1 MSYRTGMTVFA
12 IAALTLAPAVAGAQA
27 TTPDKST
34 HTAATTQQVDD
45 STLDTRIE
53 KRIKA
58 DASLKKDD
66 IDVSVD
72 GGVVTLTGKVH
83 SLAQKNRAER
93 LAKVTGVSRV
103 DNKLEI
109 ETAATTGVA
118 EKGNMEKAGAAT
130 GKAMGT
136 AGQKT
141 KEAASA
147 TGEAVTDTWITTALA
162 AKFVDEPTLKDSN
175 INVDTKD
182 HVVTLKGT
190 VLSAAGRA
198 RAVAIAKD
206 TKGVS
211 RVIDT
216 LTIGPKK

>member
-1 MSYRTGMTVFA
+1 MSYRTGMTAFA
-12 IAALTLAPAVAGAQA
+12 IATFALAPAVARAQA
-27 TTPDKST
+27 TATDKPAQA
-34 HTAATTQQVDD
+34 TASAQKVDD
-45 STLDTRIE
+45 STLDSRIE

-66 IDVSVD
+66 IDVAVD
-72 GGVVTLTGKVH
+72 NGVVTLSGKVH
-83 SLAQKNRAER
+83 SLAQKNRAAT

-118 EKGNMEKAGAAT
+118 EKGNMEKAGGAT

-147 TGEAVTDTWITTALA
+147 TGEAVTDTWITSALA

-190 VLSAAGRA
+190 VMSAAGRA